1 MEPHWPSLS
10 AAKTHRDSWTE
21 RFLVERTE
29 DLCRFVESVRGF
41 GRCTAIS
48 RCRSGH
54 NVILRLRWQASDASD
69 WAIRIPIPE
78 NSVFMREKLRNEV
91 AMLNY
96 LDTHTTVPIPRV
108 YKVGTAADNP
118 TGLGPFIITNWIKG
132 RSLVKVLRERNLLAP
147 DGFVLVPEG
156 ERIMK
161 RVYGQ
166 IAGFLLQ
173 LWTKEF
179 EKIGAVGVY
188 EGVGAR
194 AGALGGYE
202 VRYPP
207 LTLYM
212 NELVRRYGLKKT
224 ALPQQ
229 TYSRSHEYFKA
240 LLGMQWSHVV
250 LQKNSV
256 RNSTDAREKFT
267 VRGAMALVASSFIS
281 RDVDNEAP
289 FRLFSDDFSLSNVL
303 VDENFEITG
312 ITDWGFTYA
321 APSQFAYS
329 CPWWLTALPPDTII
343 QRFGMSRFREVYT
356 RQFAIFV
363 DQLKLREIESGMQ
376 GPGSLSSKM
385 VNSFLNRGAWFV
397 LACRMGAILDDV
409 YWSIL
414 DNFCWGRVVS
424 RDERVMWLAA
434 VAADRDYYIRDREVF
449 VERKI
454 RDLIEYCRLMGIPCT
469 ERYAPPPS
477 VVRLPRVMMDKMTQT
492 PSMVASEGGDNINT
506 NDDYDG
512 DDDIEEEDSDDDDDD
527 DDDV

>member
-1 MEPHWPSLS
+1 MEPHWPTLS
-10 AAKTHRDSWTE
+10 AAKTHGDTWTE

-69 WAIRIPIPE
+69 WAIRIPIPD
-78 NSVFMREKLRNEV
+78 NSVFMKEKIRNEIV
-91 AMLNY
+91 ILNY
-96 LDTHTTVPIPRV
+96 LDTHTTVPVPKV
-108 YKVGTAADNP
+108 YKGGTAADNP

-147 DGFVLVPEG
+147 NGFDLAPEG

-188 EGVGAR
+188 EGAGAR
-194 AGALGGYE
+194 AGVVGGYE

-240 LLGMQWSHVV
+240 LFGMQWSHVV

-267 VRGAMALVASSFIS
+267 VRGAIALVASSFIS
-281 RDVDNEAP
+281 KGADNEAP
-289 FRLFSDDFSLSNVL
+289 FRLFSDEFSLSNVL

-321 APSQFAYS
+321 APSQFASS

-343 QRFGMSRFREVYT
+343 QRFGMGRFREVYT
-356 RQFAIFV
+356 RQFAIFA
-363 DQLKLREIESGMQ
+363 DQLKVREVECGMQ

-385 VNSFLNRGAWFV
+385 MDSFLNRGAWFV
-397 LACRMGAILDDV
+397 LACRMGHLLDDV
-409 YWSIL
+409 YWNML
-414 DNFCWGRVVS
+414 DNFCWGRGLS
-424 RDERVMWLAA
+424 RDERVMRLAT
-434 VAADRDYYIRDREVF
+434 VAADRDFYIRDREVF

-469 ERYAPPPS
+469 ERYTPPS
-477 VVRLPRVMMDKMTQT
+477 SFVRLPTKVMVDKMTQT
-492 PSMVASEGGDNINT
+492 PSAVASEENDNT
-506 NDDYDG
+506 STH
-512 DDDIEEEDSDDDDDD
+512 DDDDEDDDDDYD
-527 DDDV
+527 DSEEEDTDDGV